1 MRTPQ
6 QFLDSLKDGREVFYR
21 GKKVDDVAT
30 HRVIGVAARHA
41 AKLFEMERGFRS
53 EELGEEVS
61 QYFRFPRGATDLMS
75 RHRLVYDTTMRCNGV
90 FNISQAIGSDALFA
104 LTIVSKKVDG
114 SSGTDYSRR
123 VGDYYRHVAT
133 KDLTLAVAQTDA
145 KGDRGKKPH
154 EQADRD
160 VYVHVDEV
168 TDDGIVVSGAKA
180 HTTQGA
186 VSDEIIVIPT
196 RNMTEK
202 DADFA
207 LAFAVPSNAK
217 GLKIIVRPIDELEG
231 NTSNVLSGKDFEL
244 ETLTIFDRVKVPRE
258 RVFMQGDH
266 AFAGALAVTFATY
279 HRFTAVSYRAAT
291 SNLFVGATSL
301 AAKANGVQSA
311 PHVRDDLQLV
321 IMYKELMRMSAIAA
335 AHSCVD
341 EGGIAVPNPLY
352 TNIGKLY
359 SNQNFGR
366 VVEALV
372 DTAGGII
379 STMPAQEDMENADER
394 AYITKYMA
402 GATDG
407 DSRLQ
412 VMKMTKELAASSLTG
427 YLLTLMIHA
436 EGSAQASKL
445 ALVRDYDLGEA
456 EALVEGILGRE
467 GRAGTTFRRPSP

>member
-1 MRTPQ
+1 MRTSQ
-6 QFLDSLKDGREVFYR
+6 EFLESLRDGREVFYR
-21 GKKVDDVAT
+21 GKRVDDVAE
-30 HRVIGVAARHA
+30 HPVIGVAARHA
-41 AKLFEMERGFRS
+41 ARLFGIERGYRS
-53 EELGEEVS
+53 EETGGEVS
-61 QYFRFPRGATDLMS
+61 RYFRFPRTAADLMS
-75 RHRLVYDTTMRCNGV
+75 RHKLVYDTTMRCNGV

-104 LTIVSKKVDG
+104 LSIVSKQVDAA
-114 SSGTDYSRR
+114 SGTKYSER
-123 VGDYYRHVAT
+123 VAEYYRHAA
-133 KDLTLAVAQTDA
+133 KNDLTLAVAQTDA
-145 KGDRGKKPH
+145 KGDRGKRPH

-186 VSDEIIVIPT
+186 VSDEVIVIPT
-196 RNMTEK
+196 RNMTAK

-207 LAFAVPSNAK
+207 LAFAIPSNAK
-217 GLKIIVRPIDELEG
+217 GLKFIVRPIDELEG
-231 NTSNVLSGKDFEL
+231 NTSNVLSRKDFEL
-244 ETLTIFDRVKVPRE
+244 ETLTIFDRVRVPRE
-258 RVFMQGDH
+258 RVFMQGEYV
-266 AFAGALAVTFATY
+266 FAGALAVTFATY

-301 AAKANGVQSA
+301 AAKANGVQAA

-335 AHSCVD
+335 AHSCVE
-341 EGGIAVPNPLY
+341 EGGIAIPNPLY

-379 STMPAQEDMENADER
+379 STMPAEEDIANPEER
-394 AYITKYMA
+394 AYVSKYMA

-407 DSRLQ
+407 ESRLRVLQ
-412 VMKMTKELAASSLTG
+412 MAKELAASSLTG

-445 ALVRDYDLGEA
+445 ALIRDYDVGEA
-456 EALVEGILGRE
+456 ESLVNRILARDD
-467 GRAGTTFRRPSP
+467 AQPDSARR